1 MNLYEKYRPAVFG
14 DVIAQDKAVRQIKTV
29 IRDSAGGK
37 AFWLSGASGTGKT
50 TLGRI
55 IAGTIADP
63 FFVNEYDSANN
74 ISKRELEYID
84 KTMNLYGGLFGGK
97 SGRGII
103 INESHGLRTD
113 IVRQFL
119 GMLERIP
126 RHVVFIFTTTKEG
139 QDKLFAEDID
149 AHPLLSRCI
158 SIALTNQGLA
168 KPFAE
173 HCQRIA
179 QTENLDGKPL
189 QAYIKLAQVHKN
201 NCRAMLQA
209 IEAGDMM
216 KG

>member
-1 MNLYEKYRPAVFG
+1 MNLYEKYRPASFD
-14 DVIAQDKAVRQIKTV
+14 DVIAQDKAVRQIQTA
-29 IRDSAGGK
+29 IRNGAGDK
-37 AFWLSGASGTGKT
+37 AFWLSRASGTGKT

-63 FFVNEYDSANN
+63 FFVNEYDSADD
-74 ISKRELEYID
+74 IKVCDKDDID
-84 KTMNLYGGLFGGK
+84 RAMHYSAGGK
-97 SGRGII
+97 GGRAWI
-103 INESHGLRTD
+103 INESHGLRTN

-126 RHVVFIFTTTKEG
+126 KHVVFIFTTTKEG
-139 QDKLFAEDID
+139 QDKLFADDID

-173 HCQRIA
+173 HCQQIA
-179 QTENLDGKPL
+179 QAENLDGKPL